1 MKNAIPC
8 NYPVTYYR
16 THCSIAVCSFSAFSS
31 QSIFSVPPKRALT
44 LYVRTMNWMDDTP
57 LVLFMPALRQKWG
70 RNQTLSLELNLVPS
84 YYEIT
89 VARGLVKELREKN
102 CSRGIFCIIMQTV
115 ALFDLANLEYFAKS
129 KQWNCGIKKRLRE
142 KDGKEKLR
150 MMKREKDISSPE
162 SWRKSSCFADSVH
175 KIEEPKWKNGFVYKR
190 LKKSKKGR
198 DRKGEG
204 HKKLIKQLF
213 SLLLLPFCCS
223 TLYIMRKVSHAIS
236 SVLPVWGWWWKL
248 WQKISLE
255 TIEKEKRVS
264 RRKFHGV

>member
-8 NYPVTYYR
+8 NYPVTYLGHTVPSQCAVFRLFPPSLFFPCLRKGRSPFTYVRR
-16 THCSIAVCSFSAFSS
+16 TEWMTLLWYYLCRPGGKNGVGIRLFRLPLRWNWILFPHITKLLKSRS
-31 QSIFSVPPKRALT
+31 KRACQRASWKKLQS
-44 LYVRTMNWMDDTP
+44 WH
-57 LVLFMPALRQKWG
+57 
-70 RNQTLSLELNLVPS
+70 
-84 YYEIT
+84 
-89 VARGLVKELREKN
+89 
-102 CSRGIFCIIMQTV
+102 FCIIMQTV

-198 DRKGEG
+198 DRMWEG
-204 HKKLIKQLF
+204 HKKTDKAT
-213 SLLLLPFCCS
+213 LLP
-223 TLYIMRKVSHAIS
+223 S
-236 SVLPVWGWWWKL
+236 SFLFVA
-248 WQKISLE
+248 QHF
-255 TIEKEKRVS
+255 T
-264 RRKFHGV
+264 